1 MEKKMQK
8 LKHLFWRLGFGPRT
22 KSWDKWVSLPET
34 SWWPKMKDDAA
45 TKPEYFDI
53 ADSAVKGLLMGIGEL
68 GKMERR
74 ELDQADKKRLREQS
88 RDDLRSLNLLWL
100 EEMTNSKAQLREKMA
115 LFWHGHFA
123 SRNIN
128 ILYQQQLLHIIR
140 ENALGNFGDLLRAVS
155 KSAAMIAFLNN
166 QQNKKQHP
174 NENFAREVMELFTM
188 GRGHYTETDIKEAAR
203 AFTGWSFR
211 LNGDFVFRP
220 NDHDKGIKTLLG
232 KSGNFDGDDVLDIL
246 LENRE
251 TAQFIT
257 RKMYRFLVN
266 DTLVPEE
273 RISWLANRFYES
285 GYQIMRLLDDIVRS
299 DWFYAPENTGNRI
312 KSPVEYWV
320 GIRRVLPLELEDP
333 EVQLKLQRVLD
344 QVLFY
349 PPNVAGWP
357 GGKAWIDSSS
367 LMLRMR
373 IPQLIVDRGDLDVQS
388 KDDDDQQMGVK
399 SMNQAR
405 MLAADID
412 WQPVLKQFSAVR
424 SSDLIPSLAQYLW
437 QTDARPPA
445 AVLEKYTD
453 HSSQERLIKTA
464 MIRLM
469 ATPEYQLC

>member
-1 MEKKMQK
+1 MQK
-8 LKHLFWRLGFGPRT
+8 LKHLSWRLGFGPRT
-22 KSWDKWVSLPET
+22 RSWEKWAALPEA

-45 TKPEYFDI
+45 AQPAYFDI
-53 ADSAVKGLLMGIGEL
+53 ADSAVKGLLMGLGEL

-88 RDDLRSLNLLWL
+88 RDDLRNLNLLWL
-100 EEMTNSKAQLREKMA
+100 EEMANTKAQLREKMA

-128 ILYQQQLLHIIR
+128 ILYQQQLLKVIR

-155 KSAAMIAFLNN
+155 KSAAVIAFLNN

-188 GRGHYTETDIKEAAR
+188 GRGNYTETDIKEAAR
-203 AFTGWSFR
+203 AFTGWNFK

-220 NDHDKGIKTLLG
+220 FDHDKAEKTILG
-232 KSGNFDGDDVLDIL
+232 KSGKFDGDDVINIL
-246 LENRE
+246 LEKRQ
-251 TAQFIT
+251 TAQFIA
-257 RKMYRFLVN
+257 RKVYCFLVN

-273 RISWLANRFYES
+273 RINGLAERFYDS

-299 DWFYAPENTGNRI
+299 EWFYAPENMGNRI
-312 KSPVEYWV
+312 KSPVEYWI
-320 GIRRVLPLELEDP
+320 GIRRVLPMELQDP
-333 EVQLKLQRVLD
+333 EVQLKLQRALG
-344 QVLFY
+344 QILFY

-357 GGKAWIDSSS
+357 GGKDWIDSSA

-373 IPQLIVDRGDLDVQS
+373 IPQLIIDRGDLDVQT
-388 KDDDDQQMGVK
+388 KEDDDQQMGIK
-399 SMNQAR
+399 TKNQSR
-405 MLAADID
+405 LLAADVD
-412 WQPVLKQFSAVR
+412 WQPVLKQFSSVR
-424 SSDLIPSLAQYLW
+424 SSELAQSMTEYLW
-437 QTDARPPA
+437 QTNSRAPEA
-445 AVLEKYTD
+445 ILEKYTD
-453 HSSQERLIKTA
+453 QSSPESRIKTM

>member
-1 MEKKMQK
+1 MQK
-8 LKHLFWRLGFGPRT
+8 LKHLSWRLGFGPRT
-22 KSWDKWVSLPET
+22 KSWDKWVSLPEA

-88 RDDLRSLNLLWL
+88 RDNLRNLNLLWL
-100 EEMTNSKAQLREKMA
+100 EEMTHSKAQLREKMA
-115 LFWHGHFA
+115 FFWHGHFA

-174 NENFAREVMELFTM
+174 NENFAREVMELFTL
-188 GRGHYTETDIKEAAR
+188 GRGHYTETDVKEAAR
-203 AFTGWSFR
+203 AFTGWNFR
-211 LNGDFVFRP
+211 LNGDFIFRP
-220 NDHDKGIKTLLG
+220 NDHDKGIKNLLG
-232 KSGNFDGDDVLDIL
+232 KSGNYDGDDVLDIL
-246 LENRE
+246 LENRQ
-251 TAQFIT
+251 TAVFIT

-273 RISWLANRFYES
+273 RISWLANRLYES
-285 GYQIMRLLDDIVRS
+285 GYQIMRLLDDIARS

-320 GIRRVLPLELEDP
+320 GIRRALPLELEDP

-344 QVLFY
+344 QVLFF

-373 IPQLIVDRGDLDVQS
+373 IPQLIVDRGDLDVHS

-405 MLAADID
+405 ILAANID
-412 WQPVLKQFSAVR
+412 WQPVLKQFSTLR
-424 SSDLIPSLAQYLW
+424 SSDLITSMAEYLW

-453 HSSQERLIKTA
+453 RSSQESLIKTS

>member
-1 MEKKMQK
+1 MQK

-45 TKPEYFDI
+45 TKPEYFDL

-88 RDDLRSLNLLWL
+88 RDNLRSLNLLWL
-100 EEMTNSKAQLREKMA
+100 EEMTNTKAQLREKMA

-220 NDHDKGIKTLLG
+220 NDHDKDIKTLLG
-232 KSGNFDGDDVLDIL
+232 KSGKFDGDDVLDIL

-344 QVLFY
+344 QILFY

-373 IPQLIVDRGDLDVQS
+373 IPQLIVDRGDLDVQT
-388 KDDDDQQMGVK
+388 KDDDDQQMGAK

-412 WQPVLKQFSAVR
+412 WQPVLKQFSTVR
-424 SSDLIPSLAQYLW
+424 SSDLITSMAQYLW
-437 QTDARPPA
+437 QTDTRPPA